1 MAETKTIKNKE
12 RIWELDA
19 FRGLFILCV
28 IVIHTIFDLEYFFN
42 LNINTP
48 KAYDFVQEYGGILFI
63 ILSGICVTL
72 GTKFL
77 KRGLIVF
84 GAGMIITLV
93 TFGMFKLDMPDSGI
107 IIYFGVL
114 HLLGLCMILYGLLK
128 HMKSWMLV
136 IASAVFIIL
145 GIYFESLRSETYW
158 LLFTGIRP
166 YMFST
171 GDYFPLFPN
180 LGWFTFGIFLGR
192 TVYKNKK
199 SLMPRV
205 PSDFFIIRFFR
216 FCGRH
221 SLIIYL
227 VHQPL
232 VYGILMLLSEIL

>member
-1 MAETKTIKNKE
+1 MENNLTQPKKE

-28 IVIHTIFDLEYFFN
+28 IVIHTVFDLQYFFN
-42 LNINTP
+42 ININTP

-63 ILSGICVTL
+63 IISGICVTL

-84 GAGMIITLV
+84 GAGMVITLV
-93 TFGMFKLDMPDSGI
+93 TYGMYKLNMADSGI

-114 HLLGLCMILYGLLK
+114 HLIGICMILYGLFK
-128 HMKSWMLV
+128 HFKTWML
-136 IASAVFIIL
+136 IICSALFIIL
-145 GIYFESLRSETYW
+145 GIYFETLHSSSMW
-158 LLFTGIRP
+158 FVVFGITP
-166 YMFST
+166 LSFAT

-192 TVYKNKK
+192 TIYKNRK
-199 SLMPRV
+199 SLMPKV
-205 PSDFFIIRFFR
+205 NSDFFIIRFFR

-232 VYGILMLLSEIL
+232 VYGILTLAGMLI